1 MKTEKTRT
9 RRMTRPVARVTN
21 PTEDMAPHKAA
32 PQKAAHALPAWR
44 RYGPLAGLALA
55 MAAAL
60 ALGLPEALSFDR
72 LVDQREA
79 LRGWVD
85 SHQVG
90 AMLGYALLYVAVV
103 ALSLPGGLVLTIAG
117 GFLFGWLAGGLL
129 ALGCATTG
137 AMLVFR
143 IARSAAGDMLA
154 AKAGPRMAALASE
167 LKRDAAAYLLF
178 LRLVPVFPFWLVNL
192 APALV
197 GVRAGTFLWT
207 TALGILPGTFAFALA
222 GAGLDAAVAAQ
233 DAAHAACLAGGRGD
247 CVRQFNARALLAPEI
262 LAAFVAMGLLALL
275 PIAAKRWRARR
286 VRATPSSEGAGPLDG
301 GGGVA

>member
-1 MKTEKTRT
+1 
-9 RRMTRPVARVTN
+9 MTRPVARVTN
-21 PTEDMAPHKAA
+21 PTEETA
-32 PQKAAHALPAWR
+32 PQKAVSLQATSALPAWR

-60 ALGLPEALSFDR
+60 ALGLPEALSFHH

-85 SHQVG
+85 RHQAG
-90 AMLGYALLYVAVV
+90 AMLGYALLYVAAV

-129 ALGCATTG
+129 AIVSATTG
-137 AMLVFR
+137 AMLVFL
-143 IARSAAGDMLA
+143 IARSAVGDMLA
-154 AKAGPRMAALASE
+154 AKVGPRMAALAEE

-233 DAAHAACLAGGRGD
+233 DAAHAACLAQGRGD
-247 CVRQFNARALLAPEI
+247 CVRQFSARALLAPEV

-286 VRATPSSEGAGPLDG
+286 LRNAPSSDGAGPLDG